1 MEEGKERSREELL
14 HKIGEL
20 EDTIEVQEYTIEQY
34 RQEVAKFVEKEADL
48 EAKLFKKDEDM
59 RELYRRVES
68 MRYTFEKMA
77 MLFTDTEYEL
87 RQYQKKGWKRYE
99 PFGKEKK

>member
-20 EDTIEVQEYTIEQY
+20 EDTIEQY

-87 RQYQKKGWKRYE
+87 RKYQKKGWKRYE